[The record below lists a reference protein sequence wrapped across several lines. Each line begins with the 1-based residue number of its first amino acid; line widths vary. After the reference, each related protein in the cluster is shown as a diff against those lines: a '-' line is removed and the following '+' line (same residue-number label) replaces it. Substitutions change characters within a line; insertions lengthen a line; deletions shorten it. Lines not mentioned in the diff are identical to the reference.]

1 MRNQKIN
8 YLRNVYLKSLGIDI
22 WRLRNAKE
30 NEKTSV
36 QIDLC
41 AANTT
46 RKELCSN
53 CNTEHIIEN
62 AFELNENVKLMVLSK
77 NLAQNYETEGRL
89 FSDKEEA
96 LLNAILFALN
106 LQQKDIV
113 VVKICCSVY
122 LGEKIEY
129 NNPKNLIIFGE
140 NSAQEVLGTRKL
152 FNELQGIIQE
162 IKGIPTI
169 VTFHLSEL
177 LSKSSLKEKLWGH
190 LNLFESNK
198 MK

>member
-8 YLRNVYLKSLGIDI
+8 YLRNVYLKNLGIDI
-22 WRLRNAKE
+22 WRLRGAQEHK
-30 NEKTSV
+30 KTSD
-36 QIDLC
+36 QIDLST
-41 AANTT
+41 ANTV

-62 AFELNENVKLMVLSK
+62 VFELNENVKLMVLSK
-77 NLAQNYETEGRL
+77 NLAQDYEVASRL
-89 FSDKEEA
+89 FSGKEET

-122 LGEKIEY
+122 WGNKIEY

-140 NSAQEVLGTRKL
+140 NSAQEVLDTRKL
-152 FNELQGIIQE
+152 FNEMQGIMQE
-162 IKGIPTI
+162 IKGIPTV

-177 LSKSSLKEKLWGH
+177 LSESSLKEKLWGH